1 MISFIGY
8 YNYTVILTYI
18 SLFCSI
24 AGMLFTVNG
33 WYKMAVLCLA
43 LSGLCDMF
51 DGKIAR
57 RKTDR
62 TDDEKCFGIQID
74 SLCDMVC
81 FGAFPILLAYSLG
94 MRGPIGIVIL
104 AWYGMN
110 GVVRLGYFNVCETK
124 RQEET
129 EEVRKYYSG
138 LPITSIAVVLPLVFV
153 LHTVLCLA
161 LSGLC
166 DMFDG
171 KIARRKTDRT
181 DDEKCFGIQIDSL
194 CDMVCFGAFPILLA
208 YSLGMRGPIGIVI
221 LAWYGM
227 NGVVRLGYFNVCE
240 TKRQEET
247 EEVRKYYS
255 GLPITSIAVVLPLVF
270 VLHTVLRNHFAVA
283 LHVAMFVVG
292 TLFVTNIQVKKPRN
306 STLAVLVG
314 VVALA
319 ILKIFHIF

>member
-153 LHTVLCLA
+153 LHTVL
-161 LSGLC
+161 
-166 DMFDG
+166 
-171 KIARRKTDRT
+171 
-181 DDEKCFGIQIDSL
+181 
-194 CDMVCFGAFPILLA
+194 
-208 YSLGMRGPIGIVI
+208 
-221 LAWYGM
+221 
-227 NGVVRLGYFNVCE
+227 
-240 TKRQEET
+240 
-247 EEVRKYYS
+247 
-255 GLPITSIAVVLPLVF
+255 
-270 VLHTVLRNHFAVA
+270 RNHFAVA

-292 TLFVTNIQVKKPRN
+292 YAVCDEYPGEKTQEFHTGSPGRRCCPGNLKNLSYFLVFNNDDQKPKCITEYCR
-306 STLAVLVG
+306 
-314 VVALA
+314 
-319 ILKIFHIF
+319 

>member
-1 MISFIGY
+1 
-8 YNYTVILTYI
+8 
-18 SLFCSI
+18 
-24 AGMLFTVNG
+24 
-33 WYKMAVLCLA
+33 MAVLCLA

-129 EEVRKYYSG
+129 EEVRKILQRSADHIDRCRAAAGVCAAYGAEEPFCSG
-138 LPITSIAVVLPLVFV
+138 TSCGYVCRRYAVCDEYPGEKTQEF
-153 LHTVLCLA
+153 HTG
-161 LSGLC
+161 SPS
-166 DMFDG
+166 
-171 KIARRKTDRT
+171 RR
-181 DDEKCFGIQIDSL
+181 C
-194 CDMVCFGAFPILLA
+194 
-208 YSLGMRGPIGIVI
+208 
-221 LAWYGM
+221 
-227 NGVVRLGYFNVCE
+227 
-240 TKRQEET
+240 
-247 EEVRKYYS
+247 
-255 GLPITSIAVVLPLVF
+255 
-270 VLHTVLRNHFAVA
+270 
-283 LHVAMFVVG
+283 
-292 TLFVTNIQVKKPRN
+292 
-306 STLAVLVG
+306 
-314 VVALA
+314 ALA

>member
-104 AWYGMN
+104 AWSGRDGGSEEILQRSADHIDRCRAAAGVCAAYGAEEPFCS
-110 GVVRLGYFNVCETK
+110 GTSCGYVCCRYAVCDEYPGEKT
-124 RQEET
+124 QEFHT
-129 EEVRKYYSG
+129 GSPGRRCCPGNLKNLSYF
-138 LPITSIAVVLPLVFV
+138 LVFNN
-153 LHTVLCLA
+153 
-161 LSGLC
+161 
-166 DMFDG
+166 
-171 KIARRKTDRT
+171 
-181 DDEKCFGIQIDSL
+181 DDQKPKCI
-194 CDMVCFGAFPILLA
+194 
-208 YSLGMRGPIGIVI
+208 
-221 LAWYGM
+221 
-227 NGVVRLGYFNVCE
+227 
-240 TKRQEET
+240 T
-247 EEVRKYYS
+247 EYCR
-255 GLPITSIAVVLPLVF
+255 
-270 VLHTVLRNHFAVA
+270 
-283 LHVAMFVVG
+283 
-292 TLFVTNIQVKKPRN
+292 
-306 STLAVLVG
+306 
-314 VVALA
+314 
-319 ILKIFHIF
+319 